1 MCDPVL
7 PLLPQCCL
15 RGQIQLALFKQQLPM
30 WLLQIR
36 MLGDEGSKD
45 DVGQYDHGD
54 NVFLK
59 KIESHLLTQVG
70 NDPRSLQQW
79 QLAETDC

>member
-1 MCDPVL
+1 MPSHAWDANHNRRSL
-7 PLLPQCCL
+7 
-15 RGQIQLALFKQQLPM
+15 KQQLPAL
-30 WLLQIR
+30 LLQIR

-70 NDPRSLQQW
+70 SD
-79 QLAETDC
+79 LAAVAFSV

>member
-1 MCDPVL
+1 MC
-7 PLLPQCCL
+7 
-15 RGQIQLALFKQQLPM
+15 GALFGSNRSDAWEAIKYKWYSCKQQLPA
-30 WLLQIR
+30 LRLQIR

-70 NDPRSLQQW
+70 ND
-79 QLAETDC
+79 LAPVAAFQM